1 MILPNISILA
11 RASDKIDL
19 LLLDALLTKEYKP
32 IINIQTDD
40 FNRTLTIGIGEAF
53 IINFFST

>member
-19 LLLDALLTKEYKP
+19 ILLETLLITEFKP
-32 IINIQTDD
+32 IINIQTND
-40 FNRTLTIGIGEAF
+40 FNRILKLF
-53 IINFFST
+53 